1 MQRFSRSPVR
11 SSKSYR
17 EPHHDS
23 AIPTPRDT
31 ERSNK
36 RGTGTPLTSFRS
48 RLFGYDDHNQSR
60 SLALGPEVRRLGRDR
75 ETHPFT
81 PYNAA
86 GADHDRTGFQ
96 PHRPFRSAFKHGRLS
111 DRKVHLNESREEVS
125 RTPTDIN
132 PAKCEA
138 SPLLQLLL
146 KPQHS
151 GTIYSSRGEKRPI
164 RGNKS
169 GDIVNDI
176 GHNYHKV
183 TQPLREAAARPQAVE
198 VPRQPPA
205 SNAKSIEELK
215 DRYGELSAALQAD
228 VSAALDDS
236 HATLAERVSVL
247 SAKQGDFLN
256 RYADLTIDF
265 GQPLSESYVY
275 EEREGDAPDEK
286 IFVGDVVAELQEH
299 LVETE
304 KRLAEEWERWDE
316 CKAAEERAAAS
327 LIQDLKAR
335 PDLHGR
341 LDCEVKKWEKEM
353 QRLGKRAADKMTQL
367 EKVRGLIPTV
377 RSGTLTVFTPKSLER
392 ERNDAIRRSAASFE
406 LELRQFR

>member
-1 MQRFSRSPVR
+1 MN
-11 SSKSYR
+11 
-17 EPHHDS
+17 H
-23 AIPTPRDT
+23 
-31 ERSNK
+31 
-36 RGTGTPLTSFRS
+36 
-48 RLFGYDDHNQSR
+48 
-60 SLALGPEVRRLGRDR
+60 
-75 ETHPFT
+75 
-81 PYNAA
+81 
-86 GADHDRTGFQ
+86 
-96 PHRPFRSAFKHGRLS
+96 
-111 DRKVHLNESREEVS
+111 
-125 RTPTDIN
+125 
-132 PAKCEA
+132 AKCEA

-151 GTIYSSRGEKRPI
+151 GTVYSSRGEKRPT

-176 GHNYHKV
+176 GHNYHKA
-183 TQPLREAAARPQAVE
+183 TQPLREAAARPSAVE

-205 SNAKSIEELK
+205 SNAKSIDELK

-228 VSAALDDS
+228 VSAAVDDS
-236 HATLAERVSVL
+236 HAALAERVSVL
-247 SAKQGDFLN
+247 SAKQGDFLD
-256 RYADLTIDF
+256 RYEALTVDF

-275 EEREGDAPDEK
+275 DQEQEGDAPGEK

-353 QRLGKRAADKMTQL
+353 QRLAKRAADKMTQL
-367 EKVRGLIPTV
+367 E
-377 RSGTLTVFTPKSLER
+377 KSLER